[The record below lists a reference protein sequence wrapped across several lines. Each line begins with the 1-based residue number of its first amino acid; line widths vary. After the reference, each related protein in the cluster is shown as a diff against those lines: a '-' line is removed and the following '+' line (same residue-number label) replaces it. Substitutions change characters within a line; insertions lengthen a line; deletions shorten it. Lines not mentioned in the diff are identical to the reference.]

1 MLLNFLFSTRLWEDE
16 HLLINVFRFDLF
28 ILFIRG
34 FILLLDFL
42 SCLKLAIMVTH
53 VTHPVTFMATSGRRS
68 VGDIS
73 TDPIHDRN
81 LLRLVF
87 RNSLALHGAST
98 LRDNTIHSQDLI
110 DIVVLIKVG

>member
-16 HLLINVFRFDLF
+16 HLLIDVFRFDLF
-28 ILFIRG
+28 ILFIHG

-42 SCLKLAIMVTH
+42 SCFKLAIMVTH
-53 VTHPVTFMATSGRRS
+53 VTHPITFMATSGRRS

-87 RNSLALHGAST
+87 RNSLALLAST
-98 LRDNTIHSQDLI
+98 LCDNTIHSQDLI
-110 DIVVLIKVG
+110 DIVVLIKVS